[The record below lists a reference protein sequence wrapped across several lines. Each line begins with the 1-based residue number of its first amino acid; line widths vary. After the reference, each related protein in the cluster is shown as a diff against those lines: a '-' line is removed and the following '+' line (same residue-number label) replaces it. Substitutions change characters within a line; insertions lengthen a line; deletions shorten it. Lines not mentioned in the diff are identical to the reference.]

1 MWRGYW
7 RGPTERDI
15 LMILPGTSEQGSLSA
30 NRRSPL
36 ITLGLGVG
44 TTDSEKT
51 KAIPA
56 NQSWTSSAMQLLQ
69 GTK

>member
-1 MWRGYW
+1 
-7 RGPTERDI
+7 
-15 LMILPGTSEQGSLSA
+15 MILPGTPEQGSLSA

-36 ITLGLGVG
+36 ITLGLGDG
-44 TTDSEKT
+44 TPDSEKT

-56 NQSWTSSAMQLLQ
+56 SQSWTSSAMQLLQ